1 MNLDLRD
8 NNYLQNL
15 MYEVWEEYFN
25 DVPRK
30 NFVAAKFGKYAKRQL
45 GCIKYATK
53 NTKVKSLLEKYSE
66 EIDSQDV
73 DSVSII
79 VLTRY
84 FKNEDVPEYV
94 LVATL
99 AHELCHY
106 AHGFHSPLVKKYKYP
121 HKGGVVNKEL
131 KKRGLDDITEK
142 SDIWLKENWLNIL
155 RKY

>member
-15 MYEVWEEYFN
+15 MYELWEEYFN

-30 NFVAAKFGKYAKRQL
+30 NFVATKFGKYAKRQL

-53 NTKVKSLLEKYSE
+53 NSKIKSLLEKYSE

-79 VLTRY
+79 LLTKY
-84 FKNEDVPEYV
+84 FTNEEIPQYV

-99 AHELCHY
+99 VHELCHY
-106 AHGFHSPLVKKYKYP
+106 THGFHSPLVKKYRYP
-121 HKGGVVNKEL
+121 HKGGVVKKEL
-131 KKRGLDDITEK
+131 IRRGLDGVTEE
-142 SDIWLKENWLNIL
+142 SELWLKKNWSKIL
-155 RKY
+155 QKY